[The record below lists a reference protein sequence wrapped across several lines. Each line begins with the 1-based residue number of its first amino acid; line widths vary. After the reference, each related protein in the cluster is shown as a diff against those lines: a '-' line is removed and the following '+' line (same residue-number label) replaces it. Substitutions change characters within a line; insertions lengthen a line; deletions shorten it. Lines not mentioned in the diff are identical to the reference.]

1 MDVQWYHPGL
11 EGVAAG
17 ETNICSLDPGLTYR
31 GSCIY
36 DLAEHANFLEVVHLL
51 LFEELPTAEQLAD
64 LECQMADAAP
74 LPPAVLSVLED
85 LPLHVSA
92 VDVLR
97 TGVTLCANDDS
108 QCIDGSDG
116 EGEGKAAPLLARIP
130 MILGAWSRIRDGL
143 EPAEWSADDS
153 YAANLYRLLRDQGP
167 TPSEERALNAALI
180 VAAEQEFTP
189 ATFAARIVGSADAD
203 LYSAVI
209 AALSVHS
216 GRRHSGDY
224 EAILALLESFDDP
237 EEAAEWAQRQTSPEN
252 RLPGFGH
259 PAFTTCDP
267 RAAVLE
273 RWTHALARQKGQEQ
287 IEQTADSI
295 EQGIWQARS
304 LPPNLDWPFTRLL
317 HYLEIPGDLHLAVFL
332 CARAVGWCAHA
343 LEQAQSGQVIRPRA
357 RYRGVESTEF
367 VPLHRRD

>member
-17 ETNICSLDPGLTYR
+17 ETNICSLEPGLTYR

-51 LFEELPTAEQLAD
+51 LFEELPTAEELAD

-74 LPPAVLSVLED
+74 LPTLVLSVLEE

-97 TGVTLCANDDS
+97 TGMALCATDDG
-108 QCIDGSDG
+108 QCADGSDA
-116 EGEGKAAPLLARIP
+116 EGDGKAAPLLVRLP
-130 MILGAWSRIRDGL
+130 MILGAWSRLRDGL
-143 EPAEWSADDS
+143 PPGSWSADDT
-153 YAANLYRLLRDQGP
+153 YAANLFRLLRDRGP
-167 TPSEERALNAALI
+167 TASEERALNVALI

-189 ATFAARIVGSADAD
+189 ATFAARIVGSSDAD

-224 EAILALLESFDDP
+224 EAILTLLASFPTP
-237 EEAAEWAQRQTSPEN
+237 EDAAEWAQRQTNLEQ

-259 PAFTTCDP
+259 PAFSACDP

-273 RWTHALARQKGQEQ
+273 HWTHALARQKGQQ
-287 IEQTADSI
+287 QMEQTADVI
-295 EQGIWQARS
+295 EQGLWQARS
-304 LPPNLDWPFTRLL
+304 TPPNLDWPFARLL
-317 HYLEIPGDLHLAVFL
+317 HYLEIPVDMHLAVFL
-332 CARAVGWCAHA
+332 CARAAGWCAHT

-357 RYRGVESTEF
+357 RYRGIEEAPF